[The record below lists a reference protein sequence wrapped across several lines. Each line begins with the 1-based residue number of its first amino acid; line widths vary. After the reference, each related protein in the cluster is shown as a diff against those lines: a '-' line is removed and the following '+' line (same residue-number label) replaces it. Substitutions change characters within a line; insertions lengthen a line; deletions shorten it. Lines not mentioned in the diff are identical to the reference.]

1 MLLNNKYFLILQWV
15 IFFLFEAFHWRETAA
30 QLRKEHPA
38 VTAMMAESQHQASPE
53 LRTPNRFI
61 TDHNASGLAVFN
73 TSIPEP
79 IPAQVIGAG
88 DKFYLGYTTTS
99 YPADLTNGSDIA
111 RYSSSL
117 TNPPGIVVPGGSV
130 LRIVDIR
137 PGGTSPMHRT
147 VSLDYGVVLEGEIEL
162 VLDSGESRIMK
173 RGDVSIQRGTNHLWK
188 NRSQTEW
195 GRMLYVLQEA
205 KPIEIDG
212 KRLGEDYGVG
222 MGEVKPSGN

>member
-1 MLLNNKYFLILQWV
+1 
-15 IFFLFEAFHWRETAA
+15 
-30 QLRKEHPA
+30 
-38 VTAMMAESQHQASPE
+38 MAESQHQAPNE

-61 TDHNASGLAVFN
+61 TDHNAEGLAVFH
-73 TSIPEP
+73 TGIPDP
-79 IPAQVIGAG
+79 IPSKIIGNG
-88 DKFYLGYTTTS
+88 DKFYLGYATTS
-99 YPADLTNGSDIA
+99 YPADFTNQSDIA
-111 RYSSSL
+111 TYSSSL
-117 TNPPGIVVPGGSV
+117 TNLPGVVIPGGSV

-137 PGGTSPMHRT
+137 PGGVSPMHRT

-173 RGDVSIQRGTNHLWK
+173 KGDVSVQRGTNHLWK

-212 KRLGEDYGVG
+212 KRLGEDYGEG
-222 MGEVKPSGN
+222 MGDVKPSSN